1 MNINQRATELYSI
14 KDEYFKDELLR
25 LLNIMAD
32 EISDLKGEV
41 QTLQR
46 ELADHDMYAHYND

>member
-1 MNINQRATELYSI
+1 MTITQRATELYSI
-14 KDEYFKDELLR
+14 KDDYFKEELLR
-25 LLNIMAD
+25 LLSIMAD

-46 ELADHDMYAHYND
+46 EIADHDMYKHYNG

>member
-25 LLNIMAD
+25 LLSIMAD
-32 EISDLKGEV
+32 EISDLKGEA
-41 QTLQR
+41 QSLQNQIDNHR
-46 ELADHDMYAHYND
+46 D

>member
-25 LLNIMAD
+25 LLSIMAD
-32 EISDLKGEV
+32 EIYDLKGEV
-41 QTLQR
+41 QSLQNQIDNHR
-46 ELADHDMYAHYND
+46 H

>member
-1 MNINQRATELYSI
+1 MTITQRATELYSI

-25 LLNIMAD
+25 LLSIMAD

-41 QTLQR
+41 QALESR
-46 ELADHDMYAHYND
+46 IDDHIIYNH